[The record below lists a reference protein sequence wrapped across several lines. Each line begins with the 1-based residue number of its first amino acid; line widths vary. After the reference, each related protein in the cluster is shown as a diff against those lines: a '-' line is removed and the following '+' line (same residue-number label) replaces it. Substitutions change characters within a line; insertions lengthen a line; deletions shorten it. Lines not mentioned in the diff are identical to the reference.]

1 VRSRFEE
8 YAGGGYPRQLSG
20 DEIPMTSRLL
30 AVADSYDAMRSPR
43 PFRDSLTH
51 EQAVGELVRGSGTQF
66 DPDVVR
72 TFTRMPGLGDR

>member
-1 VRSRFEE
+1 
-8 YAGGGYPRQLSG
+8 
-20 DEIPMTSRLL
+20 
-30 AVADSYDAMRSPR
+30 MRSPR